1 MSITKL
7 FLSRTIFWLAL
18 ICGARAAR
26 QIGPGL
32 AVCMLYARTRDMN
45 VTMQDYRTDCCIRG
59 YHIYRDIWV
68 AVIGEVLECE
78 RAYQHKR
85 PLHGSCNK
93 KWYYNWTLTK
103 ELFKSLFAFFEERWK
118 HMLRSY
124 WKEAALSRPTTRGS
138 RNTMQVA
145 FQRQS
150 KVGEKP

>member
-1 MSITKL
+1 MFYT
-7 FLSRTIFWLAL
+7 
-18 ICGARAAR
+18 
-26 QIGPGL
+26 
-32 AVCMLYARTRDMN
+32 RTRDMN

-78 RAYQHKR
+78 REPTNTRDSNAVAIT
-85 PLHGSCNK
+85 K
-93 KWYYNWTLTK
+93 KWDYNWTLTK

-118 HMLRSY
+118 HTLRSY
-124 WKEAALSRPTTRGS
+124 WREVVLSRPTTRGS

-150 KVGEKP
+150 KVGEKA